1 MNACPTCGQS
11 YHNPS
16 ARFCRHCGKSFIA
29 AGDKPKPMV
38 AAPATYTAAA
48 SPPLAAQAPTTTATQ
63 KLSTATHPRF
73 AALPVGELIGTAN
86 QRYEIL
92 EILEESPDQLNLYR
106 VKEHRQRLCEHCH
119 SVTLIDSKFCAQ
131 CGQKL
136 TTEAVQTFRVQEARQ
151 EALVARKLDLI
162 NQGLRHSGLVNLY
175 SHFVDQPFDQQPRYY
190 VVMEDLPVAWQER
203 TLARLGGTH
212 SLAQVLQWGRQI
224 ADVLTYLH
232 SKQTRLPRLEAE
244 QILLLDNEQV
254 KLCKVE
260 TVVPTLAQDQ
270 KRVAAEAVRELAL
283 LLQRYLQGQAV
294 PAASAAALST
304 ATTPDQ
310 TLFATPQQLIE
321 VLWARQLVGHSTIT
335 LVVGRLSDVG
345 QQRQINEDSMLTLE
359 PARVLNATSRAMGLY
374 VVADGMGGHEGGE
387 VASNLATKTLAD
399 TLWPKL
405 MAVVQQKGSGFLPD
419 GTEPDYKSL
428 LTEACQAAAKAVYD
442 QARLARKNMGTTLV
456 AALVVG
462 NRLYAAN
469 VGDSRLYKLNRTA
482 IKRITED
489 HSMVERLVKHQML
502 SPEEARHHPQA
513 NLIYRSLGD
522 RPKVEV
528 DIFQEDLQ
536 VGDTLL
542 LCSDGLS
549 GQVAEAQM
557 HALVLAN
564 PPQEAC
570 QQLVHAANAAG
581 GPDNI
586 TVILVRVEAMDG
598 SGA

>member
-1 MNACPTCGQS
+1 MNACPTCGQF

-16 ARFCRHCGKSFIA
+16 ARFCPHCGKSFIA
-29 AGDKPKPMV
+29 AGDKPKPV
-38 AAPATYTAAA
+38 ITAPATYTASA
-48 SPPLAAQAPTTTATQ
+48 PPYPTAPTPTTTATQ
-63 KLSTATHPRF
+63 KLSTAPHGRF
-73 AALPVGELIGTAN
+73 AALPVGELIGTTT

-106 VKEHRQRLCEHCH
+106 VKEYRQRLCDHCH
-119 SVTLIDSKFCAQ
+119 SVNLIDSKFCAQ

-136 TTEAVQTFRVQEARQ
+136 TTEAAQTFRVQEARQ
-151 EALVARKLDLI
+151 EALVARKIDLI
-162 NQGLRHSGLVNLY
+162 KQGLRHPGLVNLY

-190 VVMEDLPVAWQER
+190 VVMEDLPTAWQEH
-203 TLARLGGTH
+203 TLARLGGTQPF
-212 SLAQVLQWGRQI
+212 AQVLQWGRQL
-224 ADVLTYLH
+224 ADVLAYLH
-232 SKQTRLPRLEAE
+232 SKQVRLPRIEAG
-244 QILLLDNEQV
+244 QVLILDNDQV
-254 KLCKVE
+254 KVCKVE
-260 TVVPTLAQDQ
+260 TIVPILAQEQ
-270 KRVAAEAVRELAL
+270 KRVAAEAVRQLAL
-283 LLQRYLQGQAV
+283 LLQAHLQGQAV
-294 PAASAAALST
+294 PAASAAALTT
-304 ATTPDQ
+304 AATADQ

-321 VLWARQLVGHSTIT
+321 VLWARQMVGHPIIN

-345 QQRQINEDSMLTLE
+345 QQRQINEDSMLTVE
-359 PARVLNATSRAMGLY
+359 MARVHNSTNRPMGLY

-405 MAVVQQKGSGFLPD
+405 MAMAQKGAGLLSD
-419 GTEPDYKSL
+419 GAEPDYKTL
-428 LTEACQAAAKAVYD
+428 LTEACQAAAKTVYD
-442 QARLARKNMGTTLV
+442 QARLARKDMGTTLV
-456 AALVVG
+456 AALVIG

-482 IKRITED
+482 IRRITED

-522 RPKVEV
+522 RPKVEI

-564 PPQEAC
+564 LPQEAC
-570 QQLVHAANAAG
+570 QQLIHAANAAG

-586 TVILVRVEAMDG
+586 TVILIRVEAIDG